1 MTMSKEVTKEFNFF
15 EYHNQINQE
24 NVMLSYKGPVTAM
37 LIAELSRDIRQEI
50 KSHKKAAKKVFAI
63 FMELAQNVLY
73 YSSEINL
80 FGDKNRV
87 GSIFI
92 LDNVDN
98 YKVIVGN
105 MVQSDLIPELE
116 QRCSTIKAF
125 GREELRAY
133 KRDLRDQSYANESDG
148 AGIGLVQ
155 AALTSDEFEMKI
167 IKMSDEYSF
176 FVLFLT
182 VQK

>member
-1 MTMSKEVTKEFNFF
+1 MSKEDSKEFNFF
-15 EYHNQINQE
+15 EYHNQIDQE
-24 NVMLSYKGPVTAM
+24 NIILSYKGPITPV
-37 LIAELSRDIRQEI
+37 LIAELSRDIRRDI
-50 KSHKKAAKKVFAI
+50 RSNKKAAKKVFAI

-92 LDNVDN
+92 IDSGVS
-98 YKVIVGN
+98 YEIIVGN
-105 MVQSDLIPELE
+105 MIEDSMVAELT
-116 QRCSTIKAF
+116 QKCDKIKEFDRGA
-125 GREELRAY
+125 LRAY
-133 KRDLRDQSYANESDG
+133 KRDLRDQSYDQEGDG

-155 AALTSDEFEMKI
+155 AALTADKFEMKI
-167 IKMSDEYSF
+167 LEMSHEYSF
-176 FVLFLT
+176 FVLFLD